1 MEAEINLRVLLES
14 ADRQVLAAL
23 SKARGTN
30 ASQTVREILHIHYE
44 GLLTRLDPDSRTLFE
59 KAELDRRGLG
69 RALLK
74 HKEAKRTAAQ
84 LAAE

>member
-1 MEAEINLRVLLES
+1 MEAEINLGVLLES

-44 GLLTRLDPDSRTLFE
+44 GLPRLDPDSRALFE

-74 HKEAKRTAAQ
+74 HKEAERAAAQ
-84 LAAE
+84 QATA